1 MKVTI
6 TGEEFYKKIS
16 FQEADKIFEVLYG
29 GNEDL
34 YWVIKTRNE
43 SNYHDFIITKDNNEI
58 YRLFEELF
66 DDIENINIFDEID
79 PSLLRSV
86 KDIEHE
92 KTKYRYLNKSNYK
105 ELFDKDNNTITWYSD
120 ETNHDFANILKIK
133 KEEDSFKLEFYLQP
147 HVDGFDEDFTIPI
160 RFCNSGS
167 QYDPFNVIFM
177 RMYNKMV
184 NIDFNNDY
192 EDQVSIKEYL
202 ESEKKVKKKTK

>member
-1 MKVTI
+1 MK
-6 TGEEFYKKIS
+6 
-16 FQEADKIFEVLYG
+16 
-29 GNEDL
+29 
-34 YWVIKTRNE
+34 
-43 SNYHDFIITKDNNEI
+43 NNE
-58 YRLFEELF
+58 YVKCYSKKQEWGKLFKPEGIVIHSTGRNQKF
-66 DDIENINIFDEID
+66 
-79 PSLLRSV
+79 LREYIQPD
-86 KDIEHE
+86 K
-92 KTKYRYLNKSNYK
+92 NKSNYK